1 MCLPPADATPIR
13 FSVGYSTGVL
23 DALLTSL
30 GIGYERVHASI
41 WKRQMGLFK
50 MGKPGSMALA
60 QQLLPQAA
68 GDLRS
73 GRQGAPRSTKGVAR
87 VFAIMWLMPIG
98 SCIPTIFRRKKDHGR
113 AEALLIATWALG
125 CRAEAAAAAA
135 RSVPGSDVP
144 DPAQAPW
151 D

>member
-1 MCLPPADATPIR
+1 M
-13 FSVGYSTGVL
+13 L

-73 GRQGAPRSTKGVAR
+73 GRQGARSGDQKCRAYSYDYVVDAYWKPHFYHLQEKEGPRSSRGAADRDVGAWVSRRGGGSGRRERAR
-87 VFAIMWLMPIG
+87 V
-98 SCIPTIFRRKKDHGR
+98 GR
-113 AEALLIATWALG
+113 PRPRPGTLG
-125 CRAEAAAAAA
+125 LAA
-135 RSVPGSDVP
+135 R
-144 DPAQAPW
+144 
-151 D
+151 